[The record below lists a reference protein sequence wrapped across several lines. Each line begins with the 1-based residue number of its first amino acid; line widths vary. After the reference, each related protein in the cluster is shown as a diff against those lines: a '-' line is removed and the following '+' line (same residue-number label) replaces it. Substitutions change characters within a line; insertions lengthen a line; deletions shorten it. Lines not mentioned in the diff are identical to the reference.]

1 MRQSGSHLILRRN
14 HRTHL
19 HSNPNK
25 LTSKCPK
32 MPTTTAHPQQVIP
45 LLSAEQM
52 ERILSS
58 RRSITSAE
66 FRSQVEAH
74 LGRPLSPARRKVSVN
89 GREVWVSN

>member
-1 MRQSGSHLILRRN
+1 MQ
-14 HRTHL
+14 
-19 HSNPNK
+19 
-25 LTSKCPK
+25 PK
-32 MPTTTAHPQQVIP
+32 TAHPQQVIP